1 MGHDFKSWWTGS
13 LLDIHTARKLVP
25 HQQATVLQVA
35 VSAVAAAKWMIQ
47 NPRKG
52 FNLPDDIDHE
62 FILNVSMPYIKPF
75 VSQPVDWTPL
85 KNMNKKFVF
94 FDHKKFKNDDV
105 WQFVT
110 FMVDREMAAL
120 AKKKTVKEK
129 KPVLTASKRSKNG
142 LLRKLSRKGQ
152 GSQLEIRA

>member
-1 MGHDFKSWWTGS
+1 
-13 LLDIHTARKLVP
+13 VP

-35 VSAVAAAKWMIQ
+35 ISAVAAAKWMID
-47 NPRKG
+47 NPRRG

-85 KNMNKKFVF
+85 KNMNKKFVN
-94 FDHKKFKNDDV
+94 FDLKKFKNEDL

-120 AKKKTVKEK
+120 ATKKKDQGK
-129 KPVLTASKRSKNG
+129 KPKLAASKPSKTG
-142 LLRKLSRKGQ
+142 LLKKISRKGN
-152 GSQLEIRA
+152 GSLLEARV